1 MHEPCGILLVDKP
14 EGPTSRQV
22 AEAIGKA
29 LRPGRSRRT
38 RGGQR
43 FRVGHAG
50 TLDPLATGLL
60 VVLVGRA
67 TRLAPF
73 LQGLDKRYLAT
84 VRLGAA
90 TDSHDRMGEQ
100 TATAPVPAATDGIE
114 AALTALRGT
123 VMQVPPVVSSIKR
136 GGRSLHRLV
145 RAGRDVAEPEARP
158 VRIDALQATGI
169 RWAQP
174 AGLDLSGFAAPDGLL
189 YEIDLDVVCGS
200 GTYVRAL
207 ARDLGVRLGT
217 VGHLHA
223 LRRSVVGPFMVDEAV
238 PLADALSDDAAD
250 RWLRPLA
257 AALPHLPTFT
267 LSAAHADGVR
277 HGRQP
282 QPDWG
287 LPLPAPAQFC
297 LMDPA
302 GGLAAVGRH
311 DPDSGQPLAVVVFP
325 EDDVEASEADPCG

>member
-1 MHEPCGILLVDKP
+1 MREPCGILLVDKP

-22 AEAIGKA
+22 AESIGKA

-84 VRLGAA
+84 VRLGVA

-100 TATAPVPAATDGIE
+100 TTTAPVPASPDGIE
-114 AALTALRGT
+114 AALAALRGT

-158 VRIDALQATGI
+158 VRIDSLSATGV

-174 AGLDLSGFAAPDGLL
+174 AGADPVGYAAPDGLL
-189 YEIDLDVVCGS
+189 YEVDLDIACGS

-207 ARDLGVRLGT
+207 ARDLAAGLGT

-223 LRRSVVGPFMVDEAV
+223 LRRSVVGPFAVEDAV
-238 PLADALSDDAAD
+238 PLDEILNDQEPG
-250 RWLRPLA
+250 RRLRPLE
-257 AALPHLPTFT
+257 AALPHLPAFT
-267 LSAAHADGVR
+267 LAATHADGVR

-297 LMDPA
+297 LLDPA
-302 GGLAAVGRH
+302 GGLAAVGRR
-311 DPDSGQPLAVVVFP
+311 DPDTGQPLAVVVFP
-325 EDDVEASEADPCG
+325 EEAVEPSEADPCG

>member
-1 MHEPCGILLVDKP
+1 MCEPCGILLVDKP

-22 AEAIGKA
+22 AEALGKA

-90 TDSHDRMGEQ
+90 TDSHDRMGQQ
-100 TATAPVPAATDGIE
+100 TAAAPVPAAAEGLEE
-114 AALTALRGT
+114 ALDALRGT
-123 VMQVPPVVSSIKR
+123 VMQVPPVVSAIKR
-136 GGRSLHRLV
+136 GGRSLHRLL
-145 RAGRDVAEPEARP
+145 RAGRAVAEPEPRP
-158 VRIDALQATGI
+158 VRIDSLRAI
-169 RWAQP
+169 DVRWAQP
-174 AGLDLSGFAAPDGLL
+174 VGSDPVGLTASDGLL
-189 YEIDLDVVCGS
+189 YEIDLDVACGS

-207 ARDLGVRLGT
+207 ARDIAASLGT

-223 LRRSVVGPFMVDEAV
+223 LRRSVVGPFAVDDAV
-238 PLADALSDDAAD
+238 PLAEILRDEDPG

-257 AALPHLPTFT
+257 AALPHLPAFT
-267 LSAAHADGVR
+267 LTAAHADGVR

-287 LPLPAPAQFC
+287 LPLPAPAQFR
-297 LMDPA
+297 LLDPA

-311 DPDSGQPLAVVVFP
+311 DPGTGQPLAVVVFP
-325 EDDVEASEADPCG
+325 AEAVGPSEVDPCG